1 MMIIWQFENAFKIS
15 ENISKV
21 SISFG
26 FQGQQSGDR
35 SSLRE
40 FRGRGLK
47 KLALEDIF
55 NSVAFQL
62 SYKMAGRRG

>member
-15 ENISKV
+15 ENISKA
-21 SISFG
+21 SISSG
-26 FQGQQSGDR
+26 FQGQQSGDQ

-62 SYKMAGRRG
+62 SYKMAGRMG